1 MHADCV
7 YARPC
12 GCIRHPHCIAVII
25 AVFALYCAFC
35 LPEEKPVK
43 LADLFAPYSGV
54 LGAGLVRTL
63 LTGSCGAQTVASMTA
78 SLMAGITGYDV
89 AHTGTRKGG
98 RVLAGAPVVLP
109 VDGSI
114 SEYYLKVVKEMR
126 QRGKQSCGCAI
137 ASSRKLRNACWH
149 EAAKIMTKK
158 AKGTLSKT
166 MPLSEAERLAHENQL
181 AMHTFAESTK
191 SFVAGRVRVRHPA
204 LHNAKGLA
212 SVRRILES
220 RGISCTLNAVA
231 GSALL
236 TYDASKMTEKQFCQA
251 VLPFARTLCFA

>member
-1 MHADCV
+1 M
-7 YARPC
+7 
-12 GCIRHPHCIAVII
+12 
-25 AVFALYCAFC
+25 
-35 LPEEKPVK
+35 K
-43 LADLFAPYSGV
+43 LADLLAPYSSV

-78 SLMAGITGYDV
+78 SLMAGITGFDV
-89 AHTGTRKGG
+89 ANTGTRKGG

-126 QRGKQSCGCAI
+126 LREPLPCGCAI

-158 AKGTLSKT
+158 AQGSLSKK
-166 MPLSEAERLAHENQL
+166 MPMSEAERLACENQL

-204 LHNAKGLA
+204 LHNAKGLS
-212 SVRRILES
+212 SVRRELQA
-220 RGISCTLNAVA
+220 RGISCTLNHVA

-251 VLPFARTLCFA
+251 VLPFARTLCCA

>member
-1 MHADCV
+1 M
-7 YARPC
+7 
-12 GCIRHPHCIAVII
+12 
-25 AVFALYCAFC
+25 
-35 LPEEKPVK
+35 K
-43 LADLFAPYSGV
+43 LADLFAPYSSV

-78 SLMAGITGYDV
+78 SIMAGITGFDV
-89 AHTGTRKGG
+89 AGTGTRKGG

-126 QRGKQSCGCAI
+126 QREPLSCGCTI
-137 ASSRKLRNACWH
+137 SSSQKLRNACWH

-158 AKGTLSKT
+158 AQGTLSQKVP
-166 MPLSEAERLAHENQL
+166 MSEAERLELENQL
-181 AMHTFAESTK
+181 AMHTFTESAR

-204 LHNAKGLA
+204 LRNIQGLA
-212 SVRRILES
+212 PVRRMLEA
-220 RGISCTLNAVA
+220 RGISCKLNSVA

-236 TYDASKMTEKQFCQA
+236 TYDAAKMTQKQFFQA